1 MNATTSL
8 FQLEG
13 QSALITGATGALG
26 SAAARALASAG
37 VKLTLAAGNAVELAK
52 LESELKKSGTEVVS
66 VARRPASAG
75 DAEAIVSAAV
85 AAYGKIDLVLAA
97 SGMNVVAPITE
108 MPVERFDAVMDAN
121 VRGTWLLCQAAGRQL
136 LKQGTGGSVVL
147 VSSTRGRLGH
157 PAGYSAYCPSKAAI
171 DLLAKTLS
179 AEWGPKGIRVNV
191 IARTVFLSNLT
202 TWMYE
207 DTEKGRTTRN
217 AMLARIPLGRL
228 AEPDDLVGP
237 IMFFF
242 SQASKFCTGQV
253 LYLDGGYTAC

>member
-1 MNATTSL
+1 MSAAPSL
-8 FQLEG
+8 FQLQG
-13 QSALITGATGALG
+13 QSVIITGATGALG

-37 VKLTLAAGNAVELAK
+37 TKLTLTGGNVEELAR
-52 LESELKKSGTEVVS
+52 LEGELKKSGAEVVA
-66 VARRPASAG
+66 VARRPVSAA
-75 DAEAIVSAAV
+75 DAEAMVAAAV
-85 AAYGKIDLVLAA
+85 AAYGKLDLVLSA
-97 SGMNVVAPITE
+97 SGMNFVAPITD

-136 LKQGTGGSVVL
+136 IKQGTGGSVVL

-171 DLLAKTLS
+171 DLLAKTLA

-191 IARTVFLSNLT
+191 IAPTVFRSNLT
-202 TWMYE
+202 AWMYE
-207 DTEKGRTTRN
+207 DTEKGNATRN
-217 AMLARIPLGRL
+217 AMLSRIPLGRL

>member
-1 MNATTSL
+1 MNLAPSL
-8 FQLEG
+8 FQLKG
-13 QSALITGATGALG
+13 RSAIITGATGAMG

-37 VKLTLAAGNAVELAK
+37 AKLTLAGGNVSELTK
-52 LESELKKSGTEVVS
+52 LEDDLKTSGAEVVS
-66 VARRPASAG
+66 VARRVTSSR
-75 DAEAIVSAAV
+75 DAEAMVSAAV
-85 AAYGKIDLVLAA
+85 AAYGKLDLVLSA
-97 SGMNVVAPITE
+97 SGMNVVAPIAD

-136 LKQGTGGSVVL
+136 IQQGTGGSVVL

-171 DLLAKTLS
+171 DLLAKTLA

-191 IARTVFLSNLT
+191 IAPTVFRSNLT
-202 TWMYE
+202 AWMYE
-207 DTEKGRTTRN
+207 DTEKGNATRN
-217 AMLARIPLGRL
+217 AMLSRIPLGRL

-242 SQASKFCTGQV
+242 SEASRFCTGQI
-253 LYLDGGYTAC
+253 LYIDGGYTAC